1 MKPLTR
7 CYGSK
12 KTHCC
17 GPYWKTSMTNR
28 TTQAC
33 TQALIVLTTG
43 LGAVASGPAAAAA
56 AADAPPATRPA
67 PANGPVLG
75 SFGVDTAGMDTGV
88 KPGDDFFAH
97 VNGAWDKATR
107 IPDDRASWG
116 MFNELDELSQRR
128 TRAIIEEAAA
138 QNAATGNSRKVG
150 DYYAS
155 LVDEAAI
162 EKAALAPLQRELDA
176 IAAIRTREQL
186 SQAMARGNRTGG
198 PAPLRMY
205 IRQDL
210 KDSSRMTVSFFQSG
224 LGMPNRDYYLEARW
238 APQKAE
244 YEAHVARLLMLSGL
258 SEAEARA
265 QATRILAL
273 ETEIARLHW
282 TNIENRQSEKR
293 YNPVAVA
300 DLAAG
305 FPGIVWP
312 AFRSAA
318 GIETVASVNMDQP
331 SALKGISRL
340 VETVPLADWKAW
352 MRYHSLRS
360 ASVALPKAFRDET
373 FSFYGKTLSGT
384 LAREQRWKQAVNLT
398 SDALGEA
405 IGQAYVARHFPP
417 EAKAQMDAMVK
428 NIIAAMDVRLQ
439 KLDWMDPKTKEAAR
453 KKLSRFTAKIGY
465 PDKWIDYTALDVVR
479 GDPLGNMRRA
489 NAFDF
494 DRDLAKIG
502 KPIDRSE
509 WGMTPMTVNAYANPT
524 WNEIVFPAAIL
535 QPPFFDPKADAAV
548 NYGGIG
554 AVIGHEISHHFDD
567 QGRKYDVDGKLADW
581 WTPQDVERF
590 TKLANVLVRQVEN
603 YEPLPGKRI
612 NGQLSLGENIADIA
626 GLNIAWDAYKMS
638 LKGMKDQQ
646 APVIDGKTG
655 AQRFYLGYGQIW
667 RSKYRTA
674 AMERQL
680 TVGPHSPSN
689 FRPQTVRNTAP
700 WYEAFGVKPGDKLYL
715 PEVERVKIW

>member
-1 MKPLTR
+1 
-7 CYGSK
+7 
-12 KTHCC
+12 
-17 GPYWKTSMTNR
+17 MTNR

-33 TQALIVLTTG
+33 TQALIVLTTALCG
-43 LGAVASGPAAAAA
+43 VASGPAVAAGAGAAA
-56 AADAPPATRPA
+56 RPA
-67 PANGPVLG
+67 PADGPALG
-75 SFGVDTAGMDTGV
+75 RFGVDTAGMDTGV
-88 KPGDDFFAH
+88 RPGDDFFAY
-97 VNGAWDKATR
+97 VNGAWDQATR
-107 IPDDRASWG
+107 IPDDRSSWG
-116 MFNELDELSQRR
+116 MFNELNELSQKR
-128 TRAIIEEAAA
+128 TRTIIEEAAA
-138 QNAATGNSRKVG
+138 QTAATTAAKTGATGNNRKVG

-155 LVDEAAI
+155 LFDEAAI

-186 SQAMARGNRTGG
+186 SRAMARGNRTGG

-210 KDSSRMTVSFFQSG
+210 KDSSRMTASFFQSG
-224 LGMPNRDYYLEARW
+224 LGMPNRDYYLETRW

-244 YEAHVARLLMLSGL
+244 YEAHVARLLMLSGV
-258 SEAEARA
+258 SEAEARV
-265 QATRILAL
+265 QAARMLAL
-273 ETEIARLHW
+273 ETDIAKLHW
-282 TNIENRQSEKR
+282 TNVENRQSEKR

-300 DLAAG
+300 DLDAG

-312 AFRSAA
+312 AFRSVA
-318 GIETVASVNMDQP
+318 GIDAVSSVNMDQP

-340 VETVPLADWKAW
+340 VETVPLADWQAW
-352 MRYHSLRS
+352 LRYHTLRS
-360 ASVALPKAFRDET
+360 AAPVLPKAFRDET
-373 FSFYGKTLSGT
+373 FAFYGKTLSGT
-384 LAREQRWKQAVNLT
+384 VKQQERWKQAVDLT

-405 IGQAYVARHFPP
+405 IGQEYVARYFPP

-439 KLDWMDPKTKEAAR
+439 NLEWMDPKTKLAAR
-453 KKLSRFTAKIGY
+453 TKLSRFTAKIGY
-465 PDKWIDYTALDVVR
+465 PDKWIDYTALEVVR

-489 NAFDF
+489 YAFDF

-590 TKLANVLVRQVEN
+590 TKLANVLVRQVES

-638 LKGMKDQQ
+638 LKDMKDQQ

-667 RSKYRTA
+667 RAKYRTA

-715 PEVERVKIW
+715 PEEERVKIW

>member
-1 MKPLTR
+1 
-7 CYGSK
+7 
-12 KTHCC
+12 
-17 GPYWKTSMTNR
+17 
-28 TTQAC
+28 
-33 TQALIVLTTG
+33 
-43 LGAVASGPAAAAA
+43 
-56 AADAPPATRPA
+56 
-67 PANGPVLG
+67 
-75 SFGVDTAGMDTGV
+75 MDTGV

-116 MFNELDELSQRR
+116 MFNELDELSRKR

-138 QNAATGNSRKVG
+138 KTASTGNSRKVG
-150 DYYAS
+150 DYYSS

-244 YEAHVARLLMLSGL
+244 YEAHVARLLVLSGV

-282 TNIENRQSEKR
+282 TNVENRQSEKR

-318 GIETVASVNMDQP
+318 GIEAVASVNMDQP

-373 FSFYGKTLSGT
+373 FAFYGKTLSGT
-384 LAREQRWKQAVNLT
+384 LAQEQRWKQAVNLT
-398 SDALGEA
+398 SEALGEA

-439 KLDWMDPKTKEAAR
+439 NLDWMDPKTKEAAR

-715 PEVERVKIW
+715 PEEERVKIW